1 MRILANNF
9 ESMEINMKI
18 KLTTGLLVLAFAL
31 GSNALAATAT
41 SHQAK
46 ERSSATITVAGCL
59 HNGATTDVFLLTAKD
74 GKGWDVS
81 SKTVDIAKHV
91 GETVSLT
98 GTAVTTESTD
108 GSAASATTRL
118 DVSDLK
124 MVSDS
129 CSQ

>member
-1 MRILANNF
+1 MGIPAINS

-18 KLTTGLLVLAFAL
+18 KFTKGLLILAFAL
-31 GSNALAATAT
+31 GSTALAATAA

-46 ERSSATITVAGCL
+46 ERSSATVTVAGCL
-59 HNGATTDVFLLTAKD
+59 QNGATTDVFLLTAKD
-74 GKGWDVS
+74 GKGWNVS

-91 GETVSLT
+91 GHTVSLT
-98 GTAVTTESTD
+98 GTPVTTESPD

-124 MVSDS
+124 MVSES
-129 CSQ
+129 CAP